1 MDCSLIL
8 CAKSEA
14 SSLTNSGMKELIF
27 SLLTI
32 LPILFFIQS
41 LFFSTGTVKAVFIT
55 FLKLFITPS
64 DSLNE
69 VDTCLPHSAK
79 LLLLKP
85 ILLLIP
91 SKSV

>member
-1 MDCSLIL
+1 
-8 CAKSEA
+8 
-14 SSLTNSGMKELIF
+14 MKESIF

-32 LPILFFIQS
+32 SPILFLIQS
-41 LFFSTGTVKAVFIT
+41 LFLSIGTVNAVFNA
-55 FLKLFITPS
+55 FLKLFTIPS

-69 VDTCLPHSAK
+69 VDICLPHSAK